1 MNLINRVFT
10 AMALGVLLLPGK
22 GMAQVY
28 TMSDGGSTATVNVG
42 NTGTLGMNS
51 WSVLN
56 NQSQL
61 NQQWFWYS
69 VNGAAQQP
77 INTISTATVF
87 NFSNPASPLND
98 LGVTYSN
105 STLAVSVE
113 YVLAGNGVGSGSADL
128 TENLNI
134 QNTGASS
141 ISLSFYQYSNF
152 NLLQNNMNSVT
163 ISSDA
168 NGYLGATQT
177 TGGPGGNGIAE
188 VIEAPLANN
197 AEAALAGQTL
207 ANLNGNSYYTLN
219 GNTSAGPGDVTW
231 AFQWNVTLDPNATLN
246 IIKDKG
252 LSIQIVPEPTTMA
265 FVALGL
271 GALGLARRRQT
282 A

>member
-1 MNLINRVFT
+1 
-10 AMALGVLLLPGK
+10 
-22 GMAQVY
+22 
-28 TMSDGGSTATVNVG
+28 
-42 NTGTLGMNS
+42 
-51 WSVLN
+51 
-56 NQSQL
+56 
-61 NQQWFWYS
+61 
-69 VNGAAQQP
+69 
-77 INTISTATVF
+77 
-87 NFSNPASPLND
+87 
-98 LGVTYSN
+98 
-105 STLAVSVE
+105 
-113 YVLAGNGVGSGSADL
+113 L

>member
-10 AMALGVLLLPGK
+10 AMALGVLFLPGK

-168 NGYLGATQT
+168 NGYLGAMQT

-282 A
+282 S

>member
-1 MNLINRVFT
+1 
-10 AMALGVLLLPGK
+10 MALGVLLLPGK
-22 GMAQVY
+22 GMAQVF

>member
-1 MNLINRVFT
+1 M
-10 AMALGVLLLPGK
+10 
-22 GMAQVY
+22 
-28 TMSDGGSTATVNVG
+28 
-42 NTGTLGMNS
+42 
-51 WSVLN
+51 
-56 NQSQL
+56 
-61 NQQWFWYS
+61 
-69 VNGAAQQP
+69 NGAAQQP

-177 TGGPGGNGIAE
+177 TGGPGGMA
-188 VIEAPLANN
+188 LRKSSKHHSQTMLR
-197 AEAALAGQTL
+197 AALAGQTL

-219 GNTSAGPGDVTW
+219 GNTSAGTGDVSW
-231 AFQWNVTLDPNATLN
+231 AFQWDAVIAPGGELD
-246 IIKDKG
+246 ISKDKG
-252 LSIQIVPEPTTMA
+252 LSIQTVPEPTTMA
-265 FVALGL
+265 FIALGL
-271 GALGLARRRQT
+271 GAFGMARRRQT

>member
-22 GMAQVY
+22 GMAQVF